1 MYVMMRVSVHAAASG
16 CAGPMYESSAGWR
29 QLPNGG
35 IDVVGLF
42 VSNGLVDGEEEIAK
56 SL

>member
-1 MYVMMRVSVHAAASG
+1 MYG
-16 CAGPMYESSAGWR
+16 SSAGWR